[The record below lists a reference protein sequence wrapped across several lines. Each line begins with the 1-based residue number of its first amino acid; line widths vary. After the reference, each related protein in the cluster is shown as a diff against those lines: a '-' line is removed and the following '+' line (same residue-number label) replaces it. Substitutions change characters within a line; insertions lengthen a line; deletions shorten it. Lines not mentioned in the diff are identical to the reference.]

1 MKQSKLFTVDSHDVD
16 FNGVARASSL
26 IRYMQEA
33 AEAHLRACG
42 TSTDALRNSGRA
54 FVLSRF
60 SVSFYESVSVYEV
73 LTVQTWACESRGFS
87 FERCY
92 RVLRG
97 DTIVAEATSVWALID
112 IKTRRPIRV
121 SSFEIDLA
129 PEDILAL
136 DVPPRVIC
144 PAGDS
149 MHLRGE
155 HTVSY
160 RELDSNIHMNNTYY
174 SDMLCDTLNMQG
186 KRICRMSINFLNEA
200 KHHDSLNI
208 YSAEVKDDIYF
219 KTVRS
224 DGKTNVEAQLMLTK
238 I

>member
-1 MKQSKLFTVDSHDVD
+1 MKQSKLFTVDSHDID
-16 FNGVARASSL
+16 FNGIARASSL
-26 IRYMQEA
+26 IRYMQET

-42 TSTDALRNSGRA
+42 TSTDALRSSGRA

-60 SVSFYESVSVYEV
+60 SVSFYESASIYED
-73 LTVQTWACESRGFS
+73 LNVQTWACESRGFS

-92 RVLRG
+92 RILRG
-97 DTIVAEATSVWALID
+97 DSIIAEATSVWALID
-112 IKTRRPIRV
+112 IATHRPLRV
-121 SSFEIDLA
+121 NSFEVDLV
-129 PEDILAL
+129 PEDMLAL

-144 PAGDS
+144 PAADK

-160 RELDSNIHMNNTYY
+160 RELDANVHMNNTYY
-174 SDMLCDTLNMQG
+174 PDMLCDTLDMQG
-186 KRICRMSINFLNEA
+186 KRVYRMSINFLNEA
-200 KHHDSLNI
+200 KHRDSLNI
-208 YSAEVKDDIYF
+208 YSTEVKGDIYF